1 LEQIDYEWV
10 EKQQKIIN
18 LKKALN
24 LLEKDGGYF
33 PDLENAIKDK
43 MKKLDPSKYTKAADL
58 TEKELNEINKDV
70 SKFITK
76 TNKEEK
82 EVLELT
88 KSLKN
93 MDDNV
98 FNDDKETVK
107 KSHHNSE

>member
-1 LEQIDYEWV
+1 M
-10 EKQQKIIN
+10 
-18 LKKALN
+18 
-24 LLEKDGGYF
+24 LEKDGGYF
-33 PDLENAIKDK
+33 PDLEKTVKEK
-43 MKKLDPSKYTKAADL
+43 MAKLDPTKYQPAPSLSKEEL
-58 TEKELNEINKDV
+58 TEINKDV

-93 MDDNV
+93 MDENV

-107 KSHHNSE
+107 KSEHNSE